1 MRLRDV
7 LSHGTATIDYT
18 YDFGDSWEH
27 QLVVS
32 DVRQGEPGGAYLRF
46 IAGERDC
53 PPEDCG
59 GIPGFYE
66 MLKPRADPANPD
78 HAKISE
84 WLDEYD
90 PDALD
95 VFPRQVPLG
104 RIAARRNAAAKRIM
118 KPAND

>member
-27 QLVVS
+27 ELVVS

-78 HAKISE
+78 HEVIASDVLSIALGENGCGTRPQAVRRTPARAIS
-84 WLDEYD
+84 
-90 PDALD
+90 
-95 VFPRQVPLG
+95 R
-104 RIAARRNAAAKRIM
+104 
-118 KPAND
+118 